1 MATKAVRAPYGA
13 LLSERATRVAVRL
26 LEQGEAKP
34 RSVRLREQVAA
45 DTQLLRTNG
54 YGKEAARAS

>member
-1 MATKAVRAPYGA
+1 
-13 LLSERATRVAVRL
+13 VAVRL

-34 RSVRLREQVAA
+34 RSVRLRQQVAA